1 MGHFRNLDLSDHFLN
16 IYQFYTKALLSHNV
30 RCFHGKIA
38 IMRVNFSFLTLWS
51 SLLFFSEAPIAS
63 EPLLIC
69 PLSPNVNVVILKI
82 SSDKHVDIT
91 QRKQYIMFHKYVNLT
106 IFLVKSISIQI
117 IPENLQKSMDAIRQ
131 PFSPDIQRFQ

>member
-1 MGHFRNLDLSDHFLN
+1 MVFP
-16 IYQFYTKALLSHNV
+16 
-30 RCFHGKIA
+30 
-38 IMRVNFSFLTLWS
+38 SFFQAS
-51 SLLFFSEAPIAS
+51 IAS

-69 PLSPNVNVVILKI
+69 PLSPSVNVVILKI

-106 IFLVKSISIQI
+106 IFLVKSILIHEN

-131 PFSPDIQRFQ
+131 LFSPDIQRFQ